1 MIDKSSDLIEEEKE
15 EENNNDENNINKVLT
30 KNLLKINNG
39 NENEKGN
46 IVFLKKT
53 LSLKQELSTNININT
68 NIENNY
74 DDKLIEEN
82 QEENNMSV
90 DEEHGSFSNINMIP
104 RTIEDLVRKEKKK
117 FSYLNRNLI
126 IILII
131 LFFCNLLKENFIA
144 YSSYYI

>member
-53 LSLKQELSTNININT
+53 LSLKQELSTNII
-68 NIENNY
+68 
-74 DDKLIEEN
+74 
-82 QEENNMSV
+82 
-90 DEEHGSFSNINMIP
+90 
-104 RTIEDLVRKEKKK
+104 
-117 FSYLNRNLI
+117 
-126 IILII
+126 
-131 LFFCNLLKENFIA
+131 
-144 YSSYYI
+144 